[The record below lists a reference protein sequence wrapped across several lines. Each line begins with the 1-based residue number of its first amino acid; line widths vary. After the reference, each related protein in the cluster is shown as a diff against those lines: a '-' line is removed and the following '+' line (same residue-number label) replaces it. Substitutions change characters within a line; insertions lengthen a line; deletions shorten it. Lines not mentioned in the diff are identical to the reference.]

1 MRAIIY
7 RRISTNE
14 DKQQHSL
21 GNQQTLLNA
30 LCVSRGFEVVADLF
44 DCASGKSLKRPAIQE
59 ALRMLQDDEADV
71 LVVHSLSRLSRNLRD
86 VCSLVED
93 VFQEKSLVILQEGV
107 DTTTP
112 QGRLMIS
119 LMTSVNAFERE
130 IIGERISQNLKEAQ
144 RKGVRLGCPKY
155 GYFAGGEGKI
165 NPDEMVVVQK
175 IKKMKSEGVI
185 LRKIVDALKAEG
197 FKTRKGT
204 NFSLTQVHL
213 IAKYDYGA
221 DLETPIAA

>member
-1 MRAIIY
+1 
-7 RRISTNE
+7 
-14 DKQQHSL
+14 
-21 GNQQTLLNA
+21 
-30 LCVSRGFEVVADLF
+30 
-44 DCASGKSLKRPAIQE
+44 
-59 ALRMLQDDEADV
+59 MLQDDEADV
-71 LVVHSLSRLSRNLRD
+71 LVVHALSRLSRNLRD
-86 VCSLVED
+86 VCSLVEH

-144 RKGVRLGCPKY
+144 RKGVRLGRPKY
-155 GYFAGGEGKI
+155 GYFAGGEGKV

-204 NFSLTQVHL
+204 NFSLNQVHL
-213 IAKYDYGA
+213 ITKYDYGA